1 VRPPGAP
8 AEDLER
14 AHVRHRDHV
23 RLLDPIEEGDR
34 SAVDAMPSSNTPRTS
49 CAIANDLNCPKLSVS
64 QNPTNSTVLLLDP
77 AQHRRGVVASV
88 SAISLAC
95 LPDQTPR
102 GTSSASWA

>member
-1 VRPPGAP
+1 
-8 AEDLER
+8 
-14 AHVRHRDHV
+14 
-23 RLLDPIEEGDR
+23 
-34 SAVDAMPSSNTPRTS
+34 MPSSNTPRTS
-49 CAIANDLNCPKLSVS
+49 CAIANDLSCPKLSVS

-88 SAISLAC
+88 SAISVAS